1 MSENIQAI
9 SQGNYILA
17 TQQEVS
23 HDNTLSGNGTVES
36 PLGLNETV
44 LWESSEGGRGTLTLS
59 DDCNSYDRLRIYWDV
74 WNQGD
79 YRRNIT
85 ELDAS
90 VTKGLLTATYFNTTN
105 NAFFNMLY
113 TVSLSGTSF
122 SILGNRYNNWTN
134 NTVTDGGT
142 NSITIYKIVGINR
155 KAQ

>member
-1 MSENIQAI
+1 MSNEIQSI
-9 SQGNYILA
+9 SQGNYIL
-17 TQQEVS
+17 Q
-23 HDNTLSGNGTVES
+23 GTVATS
-36 PLGLNETV
+36 AGIVGDGTTQNPLRADETV
-44 LWESSEGGRGTLTLS
+44 LWESTEGGRGTLTLS

-105 NAFFNMLY
+105 NAFFSMLY

-142 NSITIYKIVGINR
+142 NSITIYKVVGINR

>member
-1 MSENIQAI
+1 MAKELMEIGGFITSGAEIVN
-9 SQGNYILA
+9 
-17 TQQEVS
+17 
-23 HDNTLSGNGTVES
+23 HDASLSGNGTVDS

-44 LWESSEGGRGTLTLS
+44 LWENSEGSRGTLTLS
-59 DDCNSYDRLRIYWDV
+59 DNCNNYDRLRVYWDV

-105 NAFFNMLY
+105 NAFFSMLY

-155 KAQ
+155 IANN